1 MFLLQMAGVP
11 GSGKSTLA
19 EKIRMCT
26 NSIIIDRD
34 VVKSSMLKAGIK
46 DPLLTD
52 TSYLIVFD
60 LIDYYL
66 SKDLDVIVD
75 TSCYLDKTLQ
85 RGLELSKKY
94 GADYKYIECRVD
106 NFDYIEERIKSRKN
120 LASQLTE
127 PTLEKY
133 NSLVDKS
140 LKPKNK
146 DILIVNTTLEED
158 YKMED
163 ILGYLYKNN
172 NESLGKSNLVFHD
185 IISI

>member
-19 EKIRMCT
+19 EKIRRCT

-34 VVKSSMLKAGIK
+34 VIKSSMLKAGIK

-60 LIDYYL
+60 LIEYYL
-66 SKDLDVIVD
+66 GKGIDVIVD
-75 TSCYLDKTLQ
+75 TSCYLEKTLE
-85 RGLELSKKY
+85 RGLTLSRKY
-94 GADYKYIECRVD
+94 RANYKYIECKVD
-106 NFDYIEERIKSRKN
+106 NFEYIEERIKTRKN
-120 LASQLTE
+120 LASQLRE

-133 NSLVDKS
+133 NSLVDSS

-146 DILIVNTTLEED
+146 DILIINTTSEED
-158 YKMED
+158 YNMGD
-163 ILGYLYKNN
+163 ILSYLYENK
-172 NESLGKSNLVFHD
+172 NESLDKSNLLFHN
-185 IISI
+185 IMSI